1 VVGLSVRCRGARA
14 LAVAALLVGRPLT
27 VSAQFTLQA
36 VATQTPPV
44 VDGVIADGEWNGAP
58 VATGF
63 VQFEPRRG
71 EPSPYRTEARILYD
85 RQHIYVSFRAWDPEP
100 LTAQLT
106 QRDAA
111 LDRDDAVGV
120 LIDTFGDRQTAYF
133 FAVNVLSTQ
142 ADARIA
148 DDGRTVDFNWDAPWR
163 AAARR
168 TPDGWTAEL
177 SLPLASMKYSAG
189 DNRAWGINF
198 VRSRRRTLEL
208 SHWAG
213 PVEHQYR
220 VSQSGRLT
228 GLTVAA
234 PERRQQVIPYAL
246 SRVQQ
251 SEATDWDMGIDARYA
266 LTPQLSMYGTLFPDF
281 ATVEADQ
288 ETINLT
294 RFEVQLPEKRQF
306 FLEGNE
312 LFGQRIRSFYSRRI
326 ADIAGG
332 AKLLGRQGPW
342 TVAALSVLSEP
353 LTLDERASY
362 TVARAQR
369 ALFGRST
376 VAVTGASRH
385 LDGLNEGSVGI
396 DTTLLFGRT
405 FNFTGQWLASHG
417 RYGSG
422 TIAWFVRPSYD
433 SPTGHFHVRYT
444 HLGDR
449 VADNINAIGQVRDD
463 DRRELDSAVN
473 KTLWIRGS
481 TVERVRYDSN
491 YNAYWAQKSDTLRSW
506 QIDEGVAVDLRNR
519 ISAEVDY
526 TEEYKLFEKDF
537 RNRRIALTLGYNTRE
552 YQSVSAG
559 YEFGRNFDAD
569 YTLWR
574 GSARRKLGDA
584 TSVEYEL
591 QRVRFTPD
599 PEESST
605 VIHVVRGSHFFTT
618 DLFLRVFYQTNSAID
633 RRNVQATFVYRYLPP
648 FGTLQL
654 VYQRGTAEFGQPS
667 DQGHTLFVK
676 ATTVF

>member
-1 VVGLSVRCRGARA
+1 MRWSGPPGGAGRA
-14 LAVAALLVGRPLT
+14 LVVSIALLGWPVAA
-27 VSAQFTLQA
+27 SAQFTLPG
-36 VATQTPPV
+36 VRTETPPV
-44 VDGVIADGEWNGAP
+44 IDGVLAEGEWSEAP
-58 VATGF
+58 AATGF

-71 EPSPYRTEARILYD
+71 EPSPFRTEALVLYD
-85 RQHIYVSFRAWDPEP
+85 KQHIYVAFRAWDPEP

-106 QRDAA
+106 QRDAE

-133 FAVNVLSTQ
+133 FAVNVLGTQ

-148 DDGRTVDFNWDAPWR
+148 DDGRTTDFNWDAPWR

-177 SLPLASMKYSAG
+177 SLPLASLKYAAG
-189 DNRAWGINF
+189 ENRTWGINF
-198 VRSRRRTLEL
+198 ARSRRRTLEL

-213 PVEHQYR
+213 PLEHPYR
-220 VSQSGRLT
+220 VSQFGSLT
-228 GLTVAA
+228 GLTLTA
-234 PERRQQVIPYAL
+234 PERRQQVIPYGL
-246 SRVQQ
+246 SRVQE
-251 SEATDWDMGIDARYA
+251 SESADWDLGIDARYA
-266 LTPQLSMYGTLFPDF
+266 LTPQLSLYGTLFPDF

-294 RFEVQLPEKRQF
+294 RFEVQLREKRQF

-332 AKLLGRQGPW
+332 AKLLGKQGPW
-342 TVAALSVLSEP
+342 TLAALSVQSEP
-353 LTLDERASY
+353 LAQDQRASY
-362 TVARAQR
+362 TVGRAQR
-369 ALFGRST
+369 AVFGRSA
-376 VAVTGASRH
+376 VAVMGASRR
-385 LDGLNEGSVGI
+385 LAGLNEGSIGV
-396 DTTLLFGRT
+396 DTNLLFGRT
-405 FNFTGQWLASHG
+405 FNFTGQWLAS
-417 RYGSG
+417 YGGYHHG

-473 KTLWIRGS
+473 KTLWFRGS
-481 TVERVRYDSN
+481 PVERIRYDSN
-491 YNAYWAQKSDTLRSW
+491 YNVYWAQKTGTLRSW

-519 ISAEVDY
+519 VSAELDY

-537 RNRRIALTLGYNTRE
+537 RNRQVAVTLGYNTRE
-552 YQSVSAG
+552 YQSVNAG

-574 GSARRKLGDA
+574 GSARRKLSDA
-584 TSVEYEL
+584 TSLEYEL

-599 PEESST
+599 PDGRGT
-605 VIHVVRGSHFFTT
+605 LIHVVRGSHFFTP
-618 DLFLRVFYQTNSAID
+618 DLFVRVFFQSNSAID

-648 FGTLQL
+648 FGTVQV
-654 VYQRGTAEFGQPS
+654 VYQRGTAEFGQRS